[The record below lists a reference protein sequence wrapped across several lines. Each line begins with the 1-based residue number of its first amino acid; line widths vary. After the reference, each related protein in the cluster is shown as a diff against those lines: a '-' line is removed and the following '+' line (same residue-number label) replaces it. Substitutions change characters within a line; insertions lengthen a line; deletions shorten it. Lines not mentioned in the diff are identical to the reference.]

1 MTDVYRG
8 ELAEVSRQSQTFCV
22 AATAQLVDDLVPL
35 VEYIAEVKGMVA
47 ARLVVLDLLE
57 AEKGAFDH

>member
-1 MTDVYRG
+1 M
-8 ELAEVSRQSQTFCV
+8 SRQSQTFCV